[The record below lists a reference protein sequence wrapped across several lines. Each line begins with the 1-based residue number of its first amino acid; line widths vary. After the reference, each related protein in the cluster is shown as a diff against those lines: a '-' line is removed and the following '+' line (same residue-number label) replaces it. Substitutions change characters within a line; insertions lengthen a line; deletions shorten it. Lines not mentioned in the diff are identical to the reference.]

1 MNTNT
6 PLFKLVLVTHSQNGK
21 TKVTIKDESDNEVYL
36 MEEKK
41 RLQARRPRSGADYRI
56 VGPTLYKRLMAEVE

>member
-1 MNTNT
+1 MNTKP

-21 TKVTIKDESDNEVYL
+21 IKVTIKDESDNEVYL
-36 MEEKK
+36 REEKK
-41 RLQARRPRSGADYRI
+41 RLRARRKGFDYRI

>member
-21 TKVTIKDESDNEVYL
+21 IKVTIKDESDNEVYL

-41 RLQARRPRSGADYRI
+41 RLQSRRKRFDYRI

>member
-21 TKVTIKDESDNEVYL
+21 IKVTIKDESDNEVYL

-41 RLQARRPRSGADYRI
+41 RLQARRVRRADYRI